1 MAYSN
6 LPIGTANPG
15 CIIVLVDQS
24 DSMGTHFQNG
34 TKAARAS
41 LAVNQIIHGL
51 VLACRSGTKIRDRC
65 RICVIG
71 YQGEFNGPPIID
83 PIVDGMVSEVAD
95 LAKMRRFKDHML
107 DGTGKRVEVDIEMP
121 IWLDAKAN
129 GWTPMHSAF
138 DRASEVVQQWV
149 SKHPDGFPPVIINIT
164 DGAPNFIEP
173 AQKAAEQLTALHT
186 TDGNVLL
193 FNIHVSDNQKEIILP
208 HSRDQVAGDRTAE
221 LLFDISSLLPETFFE
236 TAKNDYGL
244 APQVGARCL
253 VYHAAETLMVKL
265 LEFGSLGVIGDLHL
279 TSVPSSFKLKVC
291 S

>member
-15 CIIVLVDQS
+15 CIVILVDQS
-24 DSMGTHFQNG
+24 DSMGAHFQNG

-41 LAVNQIIHGL
+41 LAVNQIIHEL
-51 VLACRSGTKIRDRC
+51 VLASRSGKKIRDRC
-65 RICVIG
+65 HICVIG
-71 YQGEFNGPPIID
+71 YQGVFNGPPIIE
-83 PIVDGMVSEVAD
+83 PVVDGMISEVNG
-95 LAKMRRFKDHML
+95 LAETKRIKEFMIDN
-107 DGTGKRVEVDIEMP
+107 TGRHIEVELEMP
-121 IWLDAKAN
+121 IWLTPQAK

-138 DRASEVVQQWV
+138 ESAAKVVKQWIV
-149 SKHPDGFPPVIINIT
+149 TWPKGFPPVVINIT
-164 DGAPNFIEP
+164 DGAPNFPEKT
-173 AQKAAEQLTALHT
+173 QKCAEQLMALHT

-193 FNIHVSDNQKEIILP
+193 FNVHISSDNHSEIILP

-236 TAKNDYGL
+236 AAKNDYGL

-265 LEFGSLGVIGDLHL
+265 LEFGSLGVIG
-279 TSVPSSFKLKVC
+279 PPPN
-291 S
+291 